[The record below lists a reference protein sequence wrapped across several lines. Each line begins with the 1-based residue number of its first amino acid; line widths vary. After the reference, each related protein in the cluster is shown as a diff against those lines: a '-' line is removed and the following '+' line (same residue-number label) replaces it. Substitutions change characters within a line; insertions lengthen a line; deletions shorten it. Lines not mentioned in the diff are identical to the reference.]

1 MEVAPELIDALLDRV
16 EEIELPS
23 LKWGYVDGS
32 LSEEEIYSLA
42 ADVIASE
49 GYDLPSGD
57 LVESMISGSLI
68 FEFPGA
74 DGYKYRSR
82 FAEGVRLLTRLKQLM
97 PNRSWLSSPD
107 LVSDYRVDARP
118 RGLPRRDISLEQALE
133 DFKEVPTFDSLRR
146 TLVESF
152 VGTRKLSGFQVRAA
166 KAVMRQAPRDNG
178 TVLTSG
184 TGSGKTLAFYLP
196 LVAELGSL
204 NRSGEHWTKAVAV
217 FPRVELLKDQFTQAH
232 NLLAPIAPLLTQ
244 LGYRPFRLGTFFTD
258 TPFDAS
264 IKSVQQTW
272 DPSKSMSGYKCP
284 FLTCPGCGGELVW
297 LTADIE
303 CKREILSCEERC
315 GRQVDE
321 NHVVLTRL
329 RAQNEPPDI
338 LFTTAE
344 SMNQRL
350 SDTYNRPVFGIHP
363 NPTRRARYLLL
374 DEIHTYGGAS
384 GAQAAMVLRRWRHAR
399 GGGEAVRYVGL
410 SATLEEAP
418 RFFATLTGLYPASVT
433 EVAPLTEEL
442 EFKGK
447 EYQLVLR
454 GDPSSRT
461 QLLST
466 TIQVCFLLSRLL
478 DPLNTPSAPSHGRY
492 GSRVFAFTDDLDA
505 TNRLFDFLRD
515 AEGWDIF
522 GRPDGER
529 VPLAALRASNQ
540 PDRPLRSVLG
550 QDWAEL
556 ERLGRSLDQRLTIGR
571 TSSQDRG
578 VAAEADVV
586 VATASLEVGFNDPLV
601 GAVVQHK
608 APYQLANFVQRKGRA
623 GRLPEMRPWTVT
635 ILSDFGRDRLM
646 YQSYDRLFDPVLR
659 PFTLPVRNRYILRM
673 QAGFALLDW
682 LAASNEESS
691 LKGWWWGAL
700 SRPTKE
706 NTPQWRKQKKA
717 AQAIDQVL
725 NAPGSL
731 RSDLAG
737 YVSRALRLEHDDE
750 TNEILWGSPRSLL
763 LEVLPTLARRLNTN
777 WQLHPELSGTVTEDL
792 KSEKFPHPLP
802 EFLPPNLFSDLN
814 LPEVTVVLPPATV
827 RDHERVESM
836 GISDAIGRLVPGR
849 VTRRFAWERG
859 KLNHWI
865 QVPLLNGEYKL
876 RIDEYAEENERVA
889 TIPVNLDGVVTKVA
903 CYRPWKIR
911 MERVQDSI
919 VRSTSNGRQ
928 VWRNHFLVEGEAIN
942 LSVTN
947 DPQWGQTVNSFDF
960 YLHAANSHL
969 VAHRF
974 ALEAHSTV
982 KKADADS
989 TELNVTTI
997 YIDSEGN
1004 RAAVGFEQEVDA
1016 IKVTVNLPA
1025 PEALVELASLSD
1037 NLPAWRTAYFRDL
1050 IMEDPELSAVSN
1062 WFQRDRLHRVML
1074 LVLIRGA
1081 VTAGSNLPTALGD
1094 LADANLGEML
1104 LEASLQTLP
1113 QDFGDLGPDSEEAPP
1128 ELESEIS
1135 GSSFDARW
1143 ESLLS
1148 EPVTQRRLLALAGE
1162 LCHPDSDSWGKWL
1175 QGRLHETL
1183 GQALLAAA
1191 HSAAPAHMSEGAL
1204 LLDLDR
1210 GDPYFHCR
1218 TLHDG
1223 PPVEVWLTES
1233 AIGGSGAVEAL
1244 ARAASN
1250 EPRLLTQSLEAAI
1263 APHDEERTSGAMDK
1277 LIEAFVNVPQIADI
1291 VRRVRSQAGHSGR
1304 IAALQELYDTLAGQG
1319 IYAES
1324 GLKVAVNHRVL
1335 RVGTSPGSD
1344 VLISEL
1350 VKDWRRWESALDL
1363 GIDLQTFCTIVSS
1376 HPASASKIRPLLV
1389 QGASTAGRD
1398 QDLEGLLYGLLWP
1411 RQWEVRG
1418 RVLQSYQPFHTGGYT
1433 DPALVR
1439 DLLFHSGP
1447 DPIAFG
1453 SEQWDARFADS
1464 LASTGMVRVRIPA
1477 ARKAEFSEVLFQILG
1492 TPVEVDYLQLYPIIS
1507 KYQYGEGMILT
1518 FMLREMF

>member
-1 MEVAPELIDALLDRV
+1 MEVSPELIDALLDRV
-16 EEIELPS
+16 EETELPS

-42 ADVIASE
+42 SDVISAL
-49 GYDLPSGD
+49 GDDLPLGD
-57 LVESMISGSLI
+57 LVESLISGSLI

-74 DGYKYRSR
+74 DGYRYRSR

-107 LVSDYRVDARP
+107 LVSDFRVDARP
-118 RGLPRRDISLEQALE
+118 RGLPRRDISLERALE
-133 DFKEVPTFDSLRR
+133 DFKEIPTFDSQRR
-146 TLVESF
+146 ILVESF
-152 VGTRKLSGFQVRAA
+152 VGARKLSGFQVRAA
-166 KAVMRQAPRDNG
+166 QAMMRKAPRDNG

-204 NRSGEHWTKAVAV
+204 NRPDDYWTKAVAV
-217 FPRVELLKDQFTQAH
+217 FPRVELLKDQFTQAYS
-232 NLLAPIAPLLTQ
+232 LLSPVGLALAR
-244 LGYRPFRLGTFFTD
+244 LGYRPFRLGTFFAD
-258 TPFDAS
+258 TPYEAS
-264 IKSVQQTW
+264 IDSVKERW
-272 DPSKSMSGYKCP
+272 DESKSLSGFKCP
-284 FLTCPGCGGELVW
+284 FLTCPGCEGELFW
-297 LTADIE
+297 LNANIE
-303 CKREILSCEERC
+303 AGREVLSCE
-315 GRQVDE
+315 RQCETRVDE
-321 NHVVLTRL
+321 NHVVLTRR
-329 RAQNEPPDI
+329 RAQKEPPDI

-350 SDTYNRPVFGIHP
+350 SDTYNRQVFGIHSD
-363 NPTRRARYLLL
+363 PTRRARYLLL
-374 DEIHTYGGAS
+374 DEIHTYGGTS

-399 GGGEAVRYVGL
+399 GGGEPVRYVGL

-418 RFFATLTGLYPASVT
+418 RFFATLTGLYPASVS
-433 EVAPLTEEL
+433 EVAPRTEEL

-466 TIQVCFLLSRLL
+466 TIQACFLLLRLL
-478 DPLNTPSAPSHGRY
+478 DPLKTPSQPSHGRF

-529 VPLAALRASNQ
+529 LPLAALRSSNQ
-540 PDRPLRSVLG
+540 PERPLRSGLG

-556 ERLGRSLDQRLTIGR
+556 EKLGRSLDQRLTIGR

-623 GRLPEMRPWTVT
+623 GRSPEMRPWTVT

-691 LKGWWWGAL
+691 QRGWWWGAL
-700 SRPTKE
+700 SRPAGET
-706 NTPQWRKQKKA
+706 TSQGRMQKNA
-717 AQAIDQVL
+717 TQVIDLVL
-725 NAPGSL
+725 DAPGSM
-731 RSDLAG
+731 RNDLVG
-737 YVSRALRLEHDDE
+737 YVSRALRLENDNE
-750 TNEILWGSPRSLL
+750 TNEILWGSPRSLF

-777 WQLHPELSGTVTEDL
+777 WRLHPELSGTVTEDL
-792 KSEKFPHPLP
+792 KAERFPHPLP

-814 LPEVTVVLPPATV
+814 LPEVTVELPPATV
-827 RDHERVESM
+827 RDQGRVESM
-836 GISDAIGRLVPGR
+836 GIAEAIGRLVPGR

-865 QVPLLNGEYKL
+865 QVPLLNGDYKL
-876 RIDEYAEENERVA
+876 RIDEYAVENERVA
-889 TIPVNLDGVVTKVA
+889 TIPVNLDGVVTYVS
-903 CYRPWKIR
+903 CYRPWKIQ
-911 MERVQDSI
+911 MERVQDSK

-928 VWRNHFLVEGEAIN
+928 IWRNNFLVEGEAIN
-942 LSVTN
+942 LSVIN
-947 DPQWGQTVNSFDF
+947 DPQWGQTVSAFDF

-969 VAHRF
+969 VVRRF
-974 ALEAHSTV
+974 ALEAESTV
-982 KKADADS
+982 KKADADN
-989 TELNVTTI
+989 TELNVTTV

-1016 IKVTVNLPA
+1016 IKVTVKLPA

-1050 IMEDPELSAVSN
+1050 VMGDPELSTVSN

-1074 LVLIRGA
+1074 LVLSRRA
-1081 VTAGSNLPTALGD
+1081 VTEGANLPTALGD
-1094 LADANLGEML
+1094 LADTNLGEIL
-1104 LEASLQTLP
+1104 LDASHQTFP
-1113 QDFGDLGPDSEEAPP
+1113 QDLGDLGPDNEEAPS

-1135 GSSFDARW
+1135 AGSIDARW
-1143 ESLLS
+1143 EALLS
-1148 EPVTQRRLLALAGE
+1148 EPVTLRRLMALAAE
-1162 LCHPDSDSWGKWL
+1162 LCHPDPDLWGKWL
-1175 QGRLHETL
+1175 QERLHETL
-1183 GQALLAAA
+1183 GQALLTAAY
-1191 HSAAPAHMSEGAL
+1191 SAVPAHMSEGAL

-1210 GDPYFHCR
+1210 GDPHFQCR
-1218 TLHDG
+1218 STHDG
-1223 PPVEVWLTES
+1223 TPAEVWLTES

-1263 APHDEERTSGAMDK
+1263 APSDQERTSGAMDE
-1277 LIEAFVNVPQIADI
+1277 LIDTFVNQPQIADI
-1291 VRRVRSQAGHSGR
+1291 VRIIRSQAGHSGR
-1304 IAALQELYDTLAGQG
+1304 MAALQGLYDTLAGQG
-1319 IYAES
+1319 IYAEG
-1324 GLKVAVNHRVL
+1324 GLKIAVNHRVL
-1335 RVGTSPGSD
+1335 RVGTSPVSD
-1344 VLISEL
+1344 TLISEL
-1350 VKDWRRWESALDL
+1350 VRNWRKWESELNL
-1363 GIDLQTFCTIVSS
+1363 GIDMQTFCAIVSS
-1376 HPASASKIRPLLV
+1376 HPAYASKIRPLLV
-1389 QGASTAGRD
+1389 QGTATPGRD
-1398 QDLEGLLYGLLWP
+1398 QDLEGVLYGLLWP
-1411 RQWEVRG
+1411 RQWELRA

-1433 DPALVR
+1433 DSALVR
-1439 DLLFHSGP
+1439 ELLLHSGP
-1447 DPIAFG
+1447 IPIDFG
-1453 SEQWDARFADS
+1453 SEEWDARLSDS
-1464 LASTGMVRVRIPA
+1464 LATTGIARLRVPA
-1477 ARKAEFSEVLFQILG
+1477 ARKAAFSEDLFRILG
-1492 TPVEVDYLQLYPIIS
+1492 TPVEVDYLQLYPVIS
-1507 KYQYGEGMILT
+1507 KYEYGESMILT
-1518 FMLREMF
+1518 FLLREMF